1 MNNRGLTMI
10 HKQSYLLGLLTSTL
24 AVVLYMELLYS
35 PSKVDNPKYV
45 EIEIPAIRPDF
56 HDEAME
62 LTKQSSLGTSKLRHL
77 LLYTWGLCEEY
88 RVPYDIVKAVIHT
101 ESSWKHRAV
110 SESGAVGLMQ
120 VKPTTS
126 MSEFNTPGTELYDPY
141 VNITVGVKYLARL
154 HERFND
160 WNTTLTAYSHGP
172 TATVQFEDAYISDN
186 FYVKR
191 VNSFK

>member
-1 MNNRGLTMI
+1 MII
-10 HKQSYLLGLLTSTL
+10 HKRSYLLGLLTTAL
-24 AVVLYMELLYS
+24 AVVIYMELIHS
-35 PSKVDNPKYV
+35 PSSVIRSRYV
-45 EIEIPAIRPDF
+45 EVEIPAIRPDF

-62 LTKQSSLGTSKLRHL
+62 LTRQSTLGTSKLRHL
-77 LLYTWGLCEEY
+77 LVYTWGLCEEY

-101 ESSWKHRAV
+101 ESSWKHKAV

-120 VKPTTS
+120 VKPSTS
-126 MSEFNTPGTELYDPY
+126 LSEFNTPGTELYDPY
-141 VNITVGVKYLARL
+141 VNITVGVKYLAKL
-154 HERFND
+154 HGRFKD

-172 TATVQFEDAYISDN
+172 TATVGFADTYIADN

>member
-1 MNNRGLTMI
+1 MI
-10 HKQSYLLGLLTSTL
+10 DKKSYILGLLTTTI
-24 AVVLYMELLYS
+24 AVVFYMEFIHS
-35 PSKVDNPKYV
+35 PAVVERSNYV
-45 EIEIPAIRPDF
+45 EVEIPAIRPDF
-56 HDEAME
+56 YDEAME
-62 LTKQSSLGTSKLRHL
+62 LERHSSLGVSKLKHL

-101 ESSWKHRAV
+101 ESSWKHKVV
-110 SESGAVGLMQ
+110 SSSGARGLMQ

-126 MSEFNTPGTELYDPY
+126 LAEFDTPGDQLYDPY

-154 HERFND
+154 HERFKD

-172 TATVQFEDAYISDN
+172 TATVRFADAYIASN

-191 VNSFK
+191 VWSHK